1 MKLSI
6 IFGFL
11 VIAMINMCLSQEDI
25 PDDGLEDED
34 FDECDFLAVRE
45 FN

>member
-11 VIAMINMCLSQEDI
+11 VIAMINMTLSQEDI